1 MLEAL
6 ALDGKGEST
15 VFGDSKTWTP
25 AVAALLNGA
34 LGHSLDFD
42 DTHADSSLHPSA
54 PVVPAAFAVGE
65 MVGASGRDV
74 LTAIVAGY
82 EVCCRLGNALDPT
95 SHYARGFHPTAT
107 AGTYGA
113 AAAAGKLFGLSK
125 DQIIAAFGVSG
136 SQAAGSLQFL
146 VNGAW
151 NKRYQVGAAA
161 MNGVIAA
168 TLARNDFVGS
178 TESVE
183 GKHGLLVGYSDDA
196 HPDKATAGLGK
207 IYETLKIGVKP
218 YPSCR
223 YTHAAL
229 DALIAMRREHNLTP
243 DQIKR
248 VEIGLHRNG
257 ITLTGDAATKR
268 HPTSI
273 VGGQFSMFFTGALA
287 LDQGRFGWDDYERLG
302 DAAVNALADKF
313 DVVQD
318 DRLEIGRTHPFG
330 ARVSITTD
338 DGVHERLYADPSG
351 EPNSFPDAQAMQQK
365 FLTLARPVLNG
376 RADQLADAIL
386 RWRDSIASRRRR
398 SWDGSSSRFRGRVD
412 QCAAL
417 RRVRGS
423 PRAHALDRGRT
434 PHPAL
439 RATSPTRGE
448 VLSVNCS
455 RQLSLVCRRGDDV
468 AHELEHAVGLRR
480 PVRRPA
486 EPDDDQPLRRHDDHI
501 LPDRALGEEGV
512 ARPAALDPVGRAKT
526 VAEIGP
532 EARPWPT
539 QAFGVGDAEY
549 FTHPSGR
556 MRLPPTTPSLR

>member
-1 MLEAL
+1 MADETATLAAYVANLKFEDIPHQVLERAKVLTLDFLGSAIRARREAESTPSLLKMLEAL
-6 ALDGKGEST
+6 ALDGSGEST

-42 DTHADSSLHPSA
+42 DTHADSSLHASA

-113 AAAAGKLFGLSK
+113 AAAAAKLFGLTQE
-125 DQIIAAFGVSG
+125 QIVSAFGVSG

-168 TLARNDFVGS
+168 TLARNEFVGA

-196 HPDKATAGLGK
+196 HPDKAVSGLGST
-207 IYETLKIGVKP
+207 YETMKIGVKP

-229 DALIAMRREHNLTP
+229 DAIIAMRREHNLTP

-248 VEIGLHRNG
+248 VEVGLHRNG
-257 ITLTGDAATKR
+257 ITLTGD
-268 HPTSI
+268 
-273 VGGQFSMFFTGALA
+273 
-287 LDQGRFGWDDYERLG
+287 DYDRLG
-302 DAAVNALADKF
+302 DKAIDALAEKF

-318 DRLEIGRTHPFG
+318 DRLEIGRSHPFG
-330 ARVSITTD
+330 ARVSITTN
-338 DGVHERLYADPSG
+338 DGTHERLYVDPSG
-351 EPNSFPDAQAMQQK
+351 EPNSFPDAVTMQQK

-386 RWRDSIASRRRR
+386 SLE
-398 SWDGSSSRFRGRVD
+398 RFDRVE
-412 QCAAL
+412 
-417 RRVRGS
+417 
-423 PRAHALDRGRT
+423 
-434 PHPAL
+434 
-439 RATSPTRGE
+439 RATQLG
-448 VLSVNCS
+448 
-455 RQLSLVCRRGDDV
+455 RQ
-468 AHELEHAVGLRR
+468 
-480 PVRRPA
+480 
-486 EPDDDQPLRRHDDHI
+486 
-501 LPDRALGEEGV
+501 
-512 ARPAALDPVGRAKT
+512 
-526 VAEIGP
+526 
-532 EARPWPT
+532 
-539 QAFGVGDAEY
+539 
-549 FTHPSGR
+549 
-556 MRLPPTTPSLR
+556 

>member
-1 MLEAL
+1 MVQETATLAGYVAGLKFEDIPPEVLDRAKVLTLDFLGSAIRARCDAESTPSLLKMLEGL
-6 ALDGKGEST
+6 ALDGKGEAT
-15 VFGDSKTWTP
+15 VFGDAKTWTP

-34 LGHSLDFD
+34 FGHSLDFD

-113 AAAAGKLFGLSK
+113 AAAAAKLYGLSEA
-125 DQIIAAFGVSG
+125 QIVSAFGVSG

-168 TLARNDFVGS
+168 TLARNDFIGS
-178 TESVE
+178 IESIE
-183 GKHGLLVGYSDDA
+183 GKHGLLVGYSDDP
-196 HPDKATAGLGK
+196 HPDKATAGLGSS
-207 IYETLKIGVKP
+207 YETMKIGVKP

-223 YTHAAL
+223 YTHAAI
-229 DALIAMRREHNLTP
+229 DAIIAMRREHNLTP

-268 HPTSI
+268 HPRSI

-287 LDQGRFGWDDYERLG
+287 LDQGRFGWDDYDRLG
-302 DAAVNALADKF
+302 DAAIDALADKF

-318 DRLEIGRTHPFG
+318 ERLETGRNHPFG
-330 ARVSITTD
+330 ARVSITTE
-338 DGVHERLYADPSG
+338 DGVHERLHVDPSG
-351 EPNSFPDAQAMQQK
+351 EPNSFPDTQAMQQK
-365 FLTLARPVLNG
+365 FLTLARPVLSS
-376 RADQLADAIL
+376 RAEQLANAIL
-386 RWRDSIASRRRR
+386 SLE
-398 SWDGSSSRFRGRVD
+398 RFDRVAQATQLGR
-412 QCAAL
+412 Q
-417 RRVRGS
+417 
-423 PRAHALDRGRT
+423 
-434 PHPAL
+434 
-439 RATSPTRGE
+439 
-448 VLSVNCS
+448 
-455 RQLSLVCRRGDDV
+455 
-468 AHELEHAVGLRR
+468 
-480 PVRRPA
+480 
-486 EPDDDQPLRRHDDHI
+486 
-501 LPDRALGEEGV
+501 
-512 ARPAALDPVGRAKT
+512 
-526 VAEIGP
+526 
-532 EARPWPT
+532 
-539 QAFGVGDAEY
+539 
-549 FTHPSGR
+549 
-556 MRLPPTTPSLR
+556 

>member
-1 MLEAL
+1 MAHETETLAGYVAELKFEDIPREVLERAKVLTLDFLGSTIRARRDAESTPSLLKMLESL
-6 ALDGKGEST
+6 ALDGDGYST

-65 MVGASGRDV
+65 LVGASGREV

-82 EVCCRLGNALDPT
+82 EVCCRLGKALDPT
-95 SHYARGFHPTAT
+95 SHYKRGFHPTAT

-113 AAAAGKLFGLSK
+113 AAAAAKLFGLSTP
-125 DQIIAAFGVSG
+125 QIVAAFGVSG

-168 TLARNDFVGS
+168 TLARNDFVGA
-178 TESVE
+178 TEAVE
-183 GKHGLLVGYSDDA
+183 GKHGLLVGYSDNP
-196 HPDKATAGLGK
+196 HPDKAVKGLGRS
-207 IYETLKIGVKP
+207 YETMKIGVKP

-229 DALIAMRREHNLTP
+229 DAIIAMRREHNLTP
-243 DQIKR
+243 AQVKR
-248 VEIGLHRNG
+248 VEVGLHRNG

-268 HPTSI
+268 YPKSI
-273 VGGQFSMFFTGALA
+273 VGGQFSMYFTGAVA

-302 DAAVNALADKF
+302 DAAVDALAEKF

-318 DRLEIGRTHPFG
+318 DRLEIGRSHPFG
-330 ARVSITTD
+330 ARVSIVTG
-338 DGVHERLYADPSG
+338 DGVHERLHADPSG
-351 EPNSFPDAQAMQQK
+351 EPNSFPDARAMQQK

-386 RWRDSIASRRRR
+386 SLE
-398 SWDGSSSRFRGRVD
+398 RFDRVAKATQLGR
-412 QCAAL
+412 Q
-417 RRVRGS
+417 
-423 PRAHALDRGRT
+423 
-434 PHPAL
+434 
-439 RATSPTRGE
+439 
-448 VLSVNCS
+448 
-455 RQLSLVCRRGDDV
+455 
-468 AHELEHAVGLRR
+468 
-480 PVRRPA
+480 
-486 EPDDDQPLRRHDDHI
+486 
-501 LPDRALGEEGV
+501 
-512 ARPAALDPVGRAKT
+512 
-526 VAEIGP
+526 
-532 EARPWPT
+532 
-539 QAFGVGDAEY
+539 
-549 FTHPSGR
+549 
-556 MRLPPTTPSLR
+556 

>member
-1 MLEAL
+1 MADETATLAAYVANLKFENIPPPVLERAKVLTLDFLGSAIRARRDAESTPSLLKMLESL
-6 ALDGKGEST
+6 ALDGKGYST

-42 DTHADSSLHPSA
+42 DTHADSSLHASA

-113 AAAAGKLFGLSK
+113 AAAVGKLFGLSK
-125 DQIIAAFGVSG
+125 DQIISAFGVSG

-168 TLARNDFVGS
+168 PLARNDFFGAI
-178 TESVE
+178 ESIE
-183 GKHGLLVGYSDDA
+183 GKHGLLVGYSDNA
-196 HPDKATAGLGK
+196 HPDKAVAGLGD
-207 IYETLKIGVKP
+207 IYETMKIGVKP

-243 DQIKR
+243 DQIRR

-273 VGGQFSMFFTGALA
+273 FGG
-287 LDQGRFGWDDYERLG
+287 DDYQRLG
-302 DAAVNALADKF
+302 GAAVDALADKF

-318 DRLEIGRTHPFG
+318 DRLEIGRSHPFG
-330 ARVSITTD
+330 ARVSIVTD
-338 DGVHERLYADPSG
+338 DGVHERLHTDPSG
-351 EPNSFPDAQAMQQK
+351 EPNSFPDAQAMAQK

-386 RWRDSIASRRRR
+386 SLE
-398 SWDGSSSRFRGRVD
+398 RFDRVATATHLGR
-412 QCAAL
+412 Q
-417 RRVRGS
+417 
-423 PRAHALDRGRT
+423 
-434 PHPAL
+434 
-439 RATSPTRGE
+439 
-448 VLSVNCS
+448 
-455 RQLSLVCRRGDDV
+455 
-468 AHELEHAVGLRR
+468 
-480 PVRRPA
+480 
-486 EPDDDQPLRRHDDHI
+486 
-501 LPDRALGEEGV
+501 
-512 ARPAALDPVGRAKT
+512 
-526 VAEIGP
+526 
-532 EARPWPT
+532 
-539 QAFGVGDAEY
+539 
-549 FTHPSGR
+549 
-556 MRLPPTTPSLR
+556 